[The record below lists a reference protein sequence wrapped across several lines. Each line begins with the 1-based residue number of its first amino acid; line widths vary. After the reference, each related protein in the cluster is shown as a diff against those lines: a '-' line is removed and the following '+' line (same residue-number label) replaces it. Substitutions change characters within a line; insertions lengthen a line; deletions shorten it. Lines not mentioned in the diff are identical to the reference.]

1 MRLFR
6 SKFVW
11 ALVIA
16 VLAVGFIDEAA
27 TTVGDAECGSSVVL
41 LTSISLLDVWAGVS
55 SFSEGFSAQSIVAV
69 AEHAWIEK
77 APAAV
82 HVLQAVLHAAW
93 WCGDFYSYI
102 WREWKFRHDLVVVAG
117 PSCCPFSVSGKRLRQ
132 WGPRS
137 SQGMDIALLAVSLGA
152 LVLIMESVVNFLDE
166 DHLHHL

>member
-11 ALVIA
+11 ALIIV
-16 VLAVGFIDEAA
+16 VLAVGFIDKTAA
-27 TTVGDAECGSSVVL
+27 TVRYVECGSSIDL

-55 SFSEGFSAQSIVAV
+55 SFSEGFLAQSNVAI

-82 HVLQAVLHAAW
+82 HVLHAVLDATW
-93 WCGDFYSYI
+93 WCGDFYSYV
-102 WREWKFRHDLVVVAG
+102 WREWEFRHDLVVVAG

-152 LVLIMESVVNFLDE
+152 LVLIMENVVNFLDE